1 MTYSI
6 QNGGSAM
13 EMCSMQKLNG
23 IRSVFTAFAN
33 LNNRF
38 IDSSNRNQTE
48 CISQRKL
55 YHQGIYLSFINEHI
69 CNITQCWKKMLLN
82 KKRKENVTN
91 LYGFHCCA
99 GVHRIVTSNYQWDS
113 NRKVRNKMCLNDLSY
128 TTSPIEYGTLRRYT
142 SKGRSRFDNF
152 ARCWTKSPRW

>member
-55 YHQGIYLSFINEHI
+55 YHQGIYLSFINEH
-69 CNITQCWKKMLLN
+69 TYA
-82 KKRKENVTN
+82 T
-91 LYGFHCCA
+91 
-99 GVHRIVTSNYQWDS
+99 
-113 NRKVRNKMCLNDLSY
+113 
-128 TTSPIEYGTLRRYT
+128 
-142 SKGRSRFDNF
+142 
-152 ARCWTKSPRW
+152 